1 MIADTS
7 APRSNLPAHVSSFIG
22 RQDELAEIARLLGE
36 RRLITLTGPGG
47 TGKTRL
53 ALRAAAN
60 EVDHFPDGVW
70 LVELAPLAGPE
81 LVVETIAKV
90 LRTPKAGEQ
99 DPLEHLGALLALRR
113 LLVVLDNCEHL
124 LDECARVTAYLLMNC
139 PSLVVLATSREPLG
153 IGGEWVLRVPPL
165 GLPEPTDPLDI
176 ERLLEHD
183 AIRLFVERARAAE
196 PSFRLTSVTAPAVV
210 EICRTLDGIPLALEL
225 AAMRVR
231 GMGVAHL
238 GARLDDRFRL
248 LTSGDRAGEP
258 RQRTLYAAVDW
269 SYGLLPERERVVM
282 RRLGVFIGNFS
293 LKAAEA
299 VCVDV
304 DTDADAHGQAPI
316 TAEGMLD
323 DLTRL
328 VDKSLAQFDQDTAL
342 YRLLETIRRYCLE
355 RQAEAGETNY
365 VNRQRF
371 AYYLQLA
378 ENGVAH
384 IGGPGEEA
392 WFAQI
397 EQEHDN
403 FRGALAWA
411 IQAGRTDEAA
421 RLALG
426 VWKFWHTR
434 IYQREGLRWLQ
445 QILALDA
452 TRPLPDSL
460 RPSFFNALGVLAHSS
475 GRFEESIAYHTEAQR
490 LWTIAGDEAGMAQA
504 CVDIA
509 WLYFDRARLD
519 EALPYAEEGL
529 ARAER
534 VGDERLLAGAL
545 MARDA
550 VAVQSGRLEGV
561 IPDLERIL
569 AIWRKLGDLDSQ
581 ASTLAFMGAT
591 YQQSGEYER
600 SKPFI
605 AESLRLH
612 VRLGAYGELISS
624 FVGLHFLSAS
634 MAETREQALDA
645 ARVIGVMKAWEQ
657 YMYAMSSPWWESDA
671 EKVLRSTIIEK
682 IGREGMERGIAE
694 GQRMTT
700 AEIVALCERLTAPS
714 QPTGASTSSTSSA
727 PPAPPAPPAPRE
739 TPEAP
744 QAGLTRREVEV
755 LRLVAKGLTNAQ
767 VAQALVI
774 TPRTVNAHLTAIYA
788 KIGVTS
794 RSGAI
799 RYALEHQL
807 D

>member
-22 RQDELAEIARLLGE
+22 REGELAEIAHLLNG

-70 LVELAPLAGPE
+70 LAELASLANPE

-90 LRTPKAGEQ
+90 LRTPKSSEQ
-99 DPLEHLGALLALRR
+99 DPLAHLGALLGSRR
-113 LLVVLDNCEHL
+113 LLLVLDNCEHL
-124 LDECARVTAYLLMNC
+124 LDECARVAAYLLMNC

-165 GLPEPTDPLDI
+165 GLPAPTDPLDV
-176 ERLLEHD
+176 ERLIEHD
-183 AIRLFVERARAAE
+183 GIRLFVERARAAE
-196 PSFRLTSVTAPAVV
+196 PSFRLTSVTAPSVV

-248 LTSGDRAGEP
+248 LTSGDRAGEV

-269 SYGLLPERERVVM
+269 SYNLLSERERVVM
-282 RRLGVFIGNFS
+282 RRLGVFAGNFS
-293 LKAAEA
+293 LRAAEA

-304 DTDADAHGQAPI
+304 DTDADARGQSPI
-316 TAEGMLD
+316 TAEGMLV

-328 VDKSLAQFDQDTAL
+328 VDKSLVQFDQDTAL

-378 ENGVAH
+378 ADGAAL

-426 VWKFWHTR
+426 IWTFWHSR

-445 QILALDA
+445 QILALDK
-452 TRPLPDSL
+452 TNPLPDSL
-460 RPSFFNALGVLAHSS
+460 RPRFFNALGVLAHSS
-475 GRFEESIAYHTEAQR
+475 GRFEESLAYHTDALR
-490 LWTIAGDEAGMAQA
+490 LWTAAGDEAGMAQA
-504 CVDIA
+504 CTDTA
-509 WLYFDRARLD
+509 WLYFDQARLD

-529 ARAER
+529 ARAQR

-550 VAVQSGRLEGV
+550 IAVESGRLEGV
-561 IPDLERIL
+561 IPDLERSL

-591 YQQSGEYER
+591 YQRSGEHER

-605 AESLRLH
+605 AEAFRLH
-612 VRLGAYGELISS
+612 MRMGAYGELISS

-634 MAETREQALDA
+634 MAETQEQALDA

-657 YMYAMSSPWWESDA
+657 YMYTTSSPWWESDL
-671 EKVLRSTIIEK
+671 ERVFRSRITEK
-682 IGREGMERGIAE
+682 IGHEGMERGIAE

-714 QPTGASTSSTSSA
+714 QPAAASA
-727 PPAPPAPPAPRE
+727 PPAPNAAPPNAAPE
-739 TPEAP
+739 TT

-788 KIGVTS
+788 KLGVTS

-799 RYALEHQL
+799 RYALENQL